1 MSSAS
6 ESVSLPSP
14 EAVADLESQAHA
26 AAQLMKLMSS
36 EARLVLMCR
45 LMEGEASVGEL
56 AAYARSSQTAAS
68 QHLAKLRAEGVV
80 AFRRDG
86 QTLFYRLA
94 DPAALRVLETLCD
107 IYRRPEV

>member
-1 MSSAS
+1 MTSSP
-6 ESVSLPSP
+6 ESFPLPSP

-26 AAQLMKLMSS
+26 AARMMKLLSS

-80 AFRRDG
+80 AYRREA
-86 QTLFYRLA
+86 QTLYYRLT
-94 DPAALRVLETLCD
+94 DPDALRVLDTLCD
-107 IYRRPEV
+107 IYSSKRA